1 MGDEIHRS
9 AAIPLGSLDS
19 SIRHG
24 ELKTSVG
31 TAAPGKRHDPLN
43 PIGHVLMA
51 GGVGGAVG
59 DTVMYP
65 LDTVKTRQQGALNV
79 EEYRSM
85 RRASLMIL
93 RNEGVL
99 RGIYSGYL
107 PALAGSFPSTM
118 VFFGTY
124 ELTKRKMIIDWK
136 LNDTFSH
143 LLAGL
148 IGDFVSSVIYVP
160 SEVLKT
166 RLQLQGRYNNP
177 HFQSGYNY
185 KGMLDA
191 TRTIIRTEGWGA
203 MFYGYKAT
211 LIRDLPFSALQ
222 LAFYEKLH
230 GWAQRFVGK
239 GVDMGVGLEL
249 VTGGMAGGIAGV
261 ITTPLDVVKTRIQTQ
276 QPQTSTNSNG
286 MASSNP
292 TKGPINIAN
301 STWAGLRAIYKVEGL
316 ARVFSGV
323 GPRLIWTSIQS
334 SVMLFMYQ
342 TVLKVMK
349 DLDDGSGKDYM

>member
-1 MGDEIHRS
+1 MSEEIHRS
-9 AAIPLGSLDS
+9 AAMPLGPLDTP
-19 SIRHG
+19 IRHG
-24 ELKTSVG
+24 EVVRSKGASE
-31 TAAPGKRHDPLN
+31 PNKHHEPLN
-43 PIGHVLMA
+43 PMAHVLVA

-65 LDTVKTRQQGALNV
+65 LDTVKTRQQGASNI

-93 RNEGVL
+93 RTEGIF

-107 PALAGSFPSTM
+107 PALIGSFPSTM
-118 VFFGTY
+118 AFFGAY
-124 ELTKRKMIIDWK
+124 ELTKRKMIIDWD

-143 LLAGL
+143 LTAGL
-148 IGDFVSSVIYVP
+148 VGDLVSSVIYVP

-177 HFQSGYNY
+177 YFQSGYNY
-185 KGMLDA
+185 KGMMDA
-191 TRTIIRTEGWGA
+191 TRTIIRSEGWGA

-230 GWAQRFVGK
+230 AWAQAFVGK
-239 GVDMGVGLEL
+239 GVDMGIGLEL

-261 ITTPLDVVKTRIQTQ
+261 ITTPLDVVKTRVQTQ
-276 QPQTSTNSNG
+276 HPDQVAG
-286 MASSNP
+286 ISSGS
-292 TKGPINIAN
+292 TKGPVTIAN
-301 STWAGLRAIYKVEGL
+301 STWSGLRTIYKAEGL
-316 ARVFSGV
+316 GRVFSGV
-323 GPRLIWTSIQS
+323 GPRLIWTSTQS

-342 TVLKVMK
+342 TVLKFLK
-349 DLDDGSGKDYM
+349 DFDDRKTNPM